1 MTCRMHIG
9 SPTVFGTE
17 NDADDEDDGTDN
29 INDCDN
35 DDQFVL

>member
-1 MTCRMHIG
+1 MHIG
-9 SPTVFGTE
+9 SPTVFGIE

>member
-1 MTCRMHIG
+1 MHIG
-9 SPTVFGTE
+9 STTVFGIE
-17 NDADDEDDGTDN
+17 NDADDEDDGIDN